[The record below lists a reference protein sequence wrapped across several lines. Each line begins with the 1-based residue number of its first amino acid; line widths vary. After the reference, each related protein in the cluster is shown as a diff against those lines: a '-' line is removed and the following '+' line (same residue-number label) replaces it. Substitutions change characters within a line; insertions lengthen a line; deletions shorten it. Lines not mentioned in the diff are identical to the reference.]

1 MIIIGITGSIGM
13 GKSTI
18 AKMLMRLNIP
28 VFDSDREVKYLLQNH
43 SIVQKQICDIW
54 PEVVL
59 TQKSEQK
66 ISKHLLSEKIFTNTK
81 NRRILEKIIHP
92 RVKERRNLFFK
103 NVRKSFIV
111 ALDVPLLYETGG
123 DKFCDDI
130 FLAYTNEETQKKRVL
145 GRSGMTEEK
154 LNLIKK
160 AQWSNDKKRKK
171 NPYLVTT
178 SYGKVISF
186 IIIIGYLITI
196 IFKRRILHL

>member
-18 AKMLMRLNIP
+18 AKMLKCLNIP
-28 VFDSDREVKYLLQNH
+28 VFDSDSEVKSILENH

-54 PEVVL
+54 PDVIL

-66 ISKHLLSEKIFTNTK
+66 INKHLLSEKIFTNKK

-103 NVRKSFIV
+103 NVSKSFIV

-154 LNLIKK
+154 IKHIKK

>member
-18 AKMLMRLNIP
+18 AKMLRRLNIP
-28 VFDSDREVKYLLQNH
+28 VFDSDREVKYILENN

-54 PEVVL
+54 PDVIL
-59 TQKSEQK
+59 IQKNEQK
-66 ISKHLLSEKIFTNTK
+66 ICKHLLSEKIFTNRK
-81 NRRILEKIIHP
+81 NRRTLEKIIHP
-92 RVKERRNLFFK
+92 RVKERRNRFIK
-103 NVRKSFIV
+103 NVSKSFMV
-111 ALDVPLLYETGG
+111 ALDVPLLYETGS

-130 FLAYTNEETQKKRVL
+130 FLAYTNEKTQKKRVL
-145 GRSGMTEEK
+145 RRYGMTEEK

-171 NPYLVTT
+171 KPYLVTT

-186 IIIIGYLITI
+186 IIIIGYLVTI
-196 IFKRRILHL
+196 IFKRKILHL

>member
-103 NVRKSFIV
+103 NVSKSFIV

-171 NPYLVTT
+171 NKYLVTT

>member
-66 ISKHLLSEKIFTNTK
+66 ISKHLLSEKIFTNKK

-103 NVRKSFIV
+103 NVSKSFIV

-145 GRSGMTEEK
+145 RRSGMTEEK

>member
-54 PEVVL
+54 PEVVQ
-59 TQKSEQK
+59 TQKSKQK
-66 ISKHLLSEKIFTNTK
+66 ISKHLLSEKIFTNKK

-160 AQWSNDKKRKK
+160 AQWSTEKKRKK

-186 IIIIGYLITI
+186 IIIIGYLLTI